1 MRKFFLR
8 FLFLFTIFW
17 IYFSVS
23 SQQDA
28 LVRTWRG
35 EQKVTQLRIEKT
47 AVDAV
52 RWKAETDLRIE
63 EMGKVFDIVKQV
75 LGKRPEWLGGMPKEE
90 YDKFVKHIE
99 SRSERLAALK
109 ETIRTTSEKSAL
121 LERLLDEEMRAYSLR
136 GCIAISVSLLLG
148 ALQVEWLNALGS
160 TLLVYLVLLAW
171 KLFCFYI
178 FAPWIEQRQS
188 IQLFEGET
196 AVSAPGSAEL
206 GSKQG
211 SKLLT
216 LPLAPG
222 QVLTV
227 CDEDYTGGYTDA
239 DVDKLEKRTQWL
251 FSGRYWLMS
260 WLCGLVLMTRF
271 ENARANTETHYITVT
286 SDDPDEYFYEQH
298 LEEGHPI
305 FISPSDLV
313 AYSDGIRI
321 RSHWR
326 LLSLVAWSMGQVRY
340 YSLSGRGRVVV
351 RSDGGLSSKS
361 VTPGCSYICKKHSI
375 ISAEQGVRLHVRR
388 TETLMPYLFG
398 KSDLFDLRLH
408 GIGLFRMHNAL
419 HQPHT
424 VSERVSHIFMESLGA
439 FFGF

>member
-8 FLFLFTIFW
+8 FLLLFSIFW

-28 LVRTWRG
+28 LAHTWQG
-35 EQKVTQLRIEKT
+35 EQKVTQLRIEKA

-63 EMGKVFDIVKQV
+63 EMESVFDSLRRVS
-75 LGKRPEWLGGMPKEE
+75 GKRWEWLGGMPKEE
-90 YDKFVKHIE
+90 YDKLVKHIE
-99 SRSERLAALK
+99 SRPARVAALK
-109 ETIRTTSEKSAL
+109 ETIRTTSEKSAQ
-121 LERLLDEEMRAYSLR
+121 LERLLDEAMRDYSLR
-136 GCIAISVSLLLG
+136 GCIAITVSLLLV

-160 TLLVYLVLLAW
+160 TLLVYLGLLAW

-178 FAPWIEQRQS
+178 FAPWIERRQS
-188 IQLFEGET
+188 IQLFEGE
-196 AVSAPGSAEL
+196 AAAGASGSAEL
-206 GSKQG
+206 GGEQG

-239 DVDKLEKRTQWL
+239 DVAKLKKRTQWL

-286 SDDPDEYFYEQH
+286 SDDPDEYFAEQH

-321 RSHWR
+321 RAHWR
-326 LLSLVAWSMGQVRY
+326 LLSPVAWSMGQVRY

-351 RSDGGLSSKS
+351 RSDGGLTGKS
-361 VTPGCSYICKKHSI
+361 VTTGCSYICKKHSI

-408 GIGLFRMHNAL
+408 GTGFFRMHNAL

>member
-23 SQQDA
+23 SQQEA
-28 LVRTWRG
+28 LTRTWQG
-35 EQKVTQLRIEKT
+35 EQKVTQLRIEKA

-63 EMGKVFDIVKQV
+63 QMETIYDNFKRVSGKPWEF
-75 LGKRPEWLGGMPKEE
+75 LGGMPKEE
-90 YDKFVKHIE
+90 YDKLVQHIE
-99 SRSERLAALK
+99 DRPARVAALK
-109 ETIRTTSEKSAL
+109 EKIRSTSEKSAQ
-121 LERLLDEEMRAYSLR
+121 LEKELDEAMRAYSLR
-136 GCIAISVSLLLG
+136 GSIATTITLLLG
-148 ALQVEWLNALGS
+148 AFQAEWLNALGS
-160 TLLVYLVLLAW
+160 TLLVYLGLLAW

-178 FAPWIEQRQS
+178 FAPWIERRQS
-188 IQLFEGET
+188 IQLFEGK
-196 AVSAPGSAEL
+196 AAAGAPGTVEH
-206 GSKQG
+206 GGEQG
-211 SKLLT
+211 NKLIT

-239 DVDKLEKRTQWL
+239 DVAKLKKRTQWL
-251 FSGRYWLMS
+251 FSVRYWLMS

-286 SDDPDEYFYEQH
+286 SDDPDEYFSEQH
-298 LEEGHPI
+298 LEEGQPI

-313 AYSDGIRI
+313 AFSDGIRI
-321 RSHWR
+321 RAHWR
-326 LLSLVAWSMGQVRY
+326 LLSPVAWSMGQVRY
-340 YSLSGRGRVVV
+340 YSLSGRGRVIV
-351 RSDGGLSSKS
+351 RSDGGLTGKS

-408 GIGLFRMHNAL
+408 GTGFFRMHNAL

>member
-8 FLFLFTIFW
+8 FLVLFTIFW

-28 LVRTWRG
+28 LARTWQG
-35 EQKVTQLRIEKT
+35 EYKVTQLRIEKT
-47 AVDAV
+47 TVDTV

-63 EMGKVFDIVKQV
+63 EMGKVFDTLKLVS
-75 LGKRPEWLGGMPKEE
+75 GKRWEWLGGMPKEE
-90 YDKFVKHIE
+90 YDKLVEHIE
-99 SRSERLAALK
+99 SRPERIAALK

-121 LERLLDEEMRAYSLR
+121 LESQLDEAMRAYSLR
-136 GCIAISVSLLLG
+136 GCIAVTVSLLLA
-148 ALQVEWLNALGS
+148 ALQVEWLTALVS
-160 TLLVYLVLLAW
+160 TLLVYLGLLAW

-178 FAPWIEQRQS
+178 FAPWIERRQS
-188 IQLFEGET
+188 IRLFEKEAAAG
-196 AVSAPGSAEL
+196 SPGSAEHS
-206 GSKQG
+206 GERG

-216 LPLAPG
+216 LPIAPG

-227 CDEDYTGGYTDA
+227 CNEDYTGGYTDA
-239 DVDKLEKRTQWL
+239 DVAKLKKRTQWL
-251 FSGRYWLMS
+251 FSVRYWLMS

-271 ENARANTETHYITVT
+271 ENARANTETHYITIT
-286 SDDPDEYFYEQH
+286 SDDPDEYFSEQH

-321 RSHWR
+321 RAHWR

-351 RSDGGLSSKS
+351 RSDGGLTGKS

-375 ISAEQGVRLHVRR
+375 ISADQGVHLHVRR

-408 GIGLFRMHNAL
+408 GTGFFRMHNAL

-424 VSERVSHIFMESLGA
+424 ISECLSHIFMESLGA